1 MRDGWEYKKLGEVCT
16 IERGGSPRPIT
27 NYITDS
33 EDGINWIKIGDA
45 QEGSKYI
52 TSTKEKIKPE
62 GIKKSRFVHKGDF
75 ILSNSMSFGRPYI
88 LKVDGCIH
96 DGWLVIH
103 DNNEVFIKDYLYYI
117 LSSPIVYAKFS
128 QLAVGGVVNNLNS
141 SLVRKVA
148 IPLPPKSTQLAI
160 VSELDKIN
168 ELICLKKEQLK
179 DLDKLAQSIFYE
191 MFGDPVENEK
201 GWEVKKLEDICSLI
215 CNGNTPKGGSEVYV
229 DNGILFLR
237 SQNVW
242 KNRLDLDDVAFIDE
256 ATHKSLKKSAL
267 NHYDLLITKTG
278 RVNTENSSLGRTA
291 LFEGEDG
298 SANINGHV
306 YLVRLKEGMVHKY
319 VLYIL
324 ISNSYRELIRRTCVG
339 GIDKRQLNKNHIED
353 FPIIFPPLPLQHLFA
368 QRIEQIEH
376 QKSEVQKA
384 ITDLETLLASRMQ
397 YWFE

>member
-1 MRDGWEYKKLGEVCT
+1 MKQGWEYKKLGEVCT

-27 NYITDS
+27 DYITDS

-52 TSTKEKIKPE
+52 TSTKEKIRPE

-103 DNNEVFIKDYLYYI
+103 DDNEVFIKDYLYYI
-117 LSSPIVYAKFS
+117 LSSSIMYAKFS

-148 IPLPPKSTQLAI
+148 IPIPPKSTQLSI

-168 ELICLKKEQLK
+168 ELIRLKKDQLK
-179 DLDKLAQSIFYE
+179 DYDNLAQSIFYE

-201 GWEVKKLEDICSLI
+201 GWEVTSLENVCSSIVRGPFGSALKKEFFVLPDDTNYKVYEQKHAIQKDANIGNYYVTVDKFKELSRFEVKAGDIIMSCSGTIGELFVIPSNAEKGLMNQALLKFTLNDYI
-215 CNGNTPKGGSEVYV
+215 CKDYF
-229 DNGILFLR
+229 LFLMESVKKNFTIR
-237 SQNVW
+237 GTGLQN
-242 KNRLDLDDVAFIDE
+242 I
-256 ATHKSLKKSAL
+256 
-267 NHYDLLITKTG
+267 
-278 RVNTENSSLGRTA
+278 
-291 LFEGEDG
+291 G
-298 SANINGHV
+298 SV
-306 YLVRLKEGMVHKY
+306 K
-319 VLYIL
+319 
-324 ISNSYRELIRRTCVG
+324 
-339 GIDKRQLNKNHIED
+339 
-353 FPIIFPPLPLQHLFA
+353 IIKVMKFGLPPLPLQHLFA

-376 QKSEVQKA
+376 QKSEVTKV
-384 ITDLETLLASRMQ
+384 ITDLKTLLASRMQ
-397 YWFE
+397 HWFE